1 MASPS
6 LTDLVELLA
15 KSGVELVLVGG
26 LAAAAQGAPI
36 ATFDVDIVHR
46 RTAENV
52 ERLLAVLGSIDA
64 RYRGRPGGDVLRPT
78 SAILLGPGHS
88 LLMTSLGPLDVLGA
102 IEGGRDYDALLPRSA
117 IVEIRGRSVHVL
129 ELELIVELKR
139 QSSHPKDLA
148 RLPILEET
156 LRRLRET

>member
-1 MASPS
+1 VASPS
-6 LTDLVELLA
+6 LTDLVDLLA

-52 ERLLAVLGSIDA
+52 VRLLAVLATIDA
-64 RYRGRPGGDVLRPT
+64 RYRGRPGGEVLRPT
-78 SAILLGPGHS
+78 APILLGPGHS
-88 LLMTSLGPLDVLGA
+88 LLMTALGPLDVLGA
-102 IEGGRDYDALLPRSA
+102 IEGGRDYDALLPRSTT
-117 IVEIRGRSVHVL
+117 IEIRGHAVQVL
-129 ELELIVELKR
+129 ELELLVELKR
-139 QSSHPKDLA
+139 QSTHPKDLA